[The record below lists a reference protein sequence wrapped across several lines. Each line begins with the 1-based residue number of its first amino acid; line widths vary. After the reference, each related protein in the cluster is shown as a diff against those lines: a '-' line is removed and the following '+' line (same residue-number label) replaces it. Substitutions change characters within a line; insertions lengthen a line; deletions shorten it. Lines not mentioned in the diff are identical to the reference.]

1 MSERELQFGRLL
13 ALPLATVGILA
24 AVLMWEIYH
33 VGSLPL
39 GITVFLAV
47 VTTGIAVALHVR
59 TRIES
64 LTDHYESLLRRAD
77 AESRRAEAAARAKD
91 EFLATLS
98 HELRTPLNSVLG
110 WARLL
115 SSGKLDA
122 AQSQRAVSS
131 IERAG
136 WAQARVIEDLLDMS
150 RLVNGTL
157 RLSMRP
163 TFFQPIIQSALHA
176 LGPPAAAKQIAIST
190 FIDPT
195 LGPVMADPARL
206 QQIVRNLVSNAI
218 KFTPSGGLVSVRVH
232 AESGDACFSVADTGI
247 GFTPATAAQLF
258 GRFQQA
264 DSSSTRKYGG
274 LGTGLDIV
282 RHLVELHGGSVSAQ
296 SDGPG
301 KGSAFVVR
309 LPIEA
314 GLAAAA
320 AGGGTGAAL
329 SQLRLDGVSVLLVDD
344 DPMSLELAR
353 SSLEYYGASVNTA
366 TSVSEARG
374 YLSKDPPDVLVS
386 DLRMPQ
392 TDGLQLIHEVREL
405 DAASGRH
412 TPAAALTGLVRNED
426 RQRALTAG
434 FEVHLSKP
442 VDPAELAGAV
452 ARLAHTK
459 APSQQ

>member
-1 MSERELQFGRLL
+1 MFERELQFGRLL

-33 VGSLPL
+33 VGSVPL

-47 VTTGIAVALHVR
+47 VATGIAVALHVR

-115 SSGKLDA
+115 ASGKLDTE
-122 AQSQRAVSS
+122 QSQNAVSS

-163 TFFQPIIQSALHA
+163 TLFQPVIQAALHA
-176 LGPPAAAKQIAIST
+176 LAPPAAAKQITIST

-195 LGPVMADPARL
+195 LGPVMADPTRL

-218 KFTPSGGLVSVRVH
+218 KFTPSGGLVSVRVN
-232 AESGDACFSVADTGI
+232 AESPDVCFSVTDTGI

-282 RHLVELHGGSVSAQ
+282 RHLVELHGGSVSAH
-296 SDGPG
+296 SHGPG
-301 KGSAFVVR
+301 KGSEFVVR
-309 LPIEA
+309 LPIQA
-314 GLAAAA
+314 GLAAGAA
-320 AGGGTGAAL
+320 AYGSGAEL

-344 DPMSLELAR
+344 DPMSLDLAR

-366 TSVSEARG
+366 TSVSEARSQ
-374 YLSKDPPDVLVS
+374 LSRDPPDVLVS
-386 DLRMPQ
+386 DLRMPI

-426 RQRALTAG
+426 QQRALSAG

-442 VDPAELAGAV
+442 IDPAELAGAV
-452 ARLAHTK
+452 ARLAHIKT
-459 APSQQ
+459 PS

>member
-1 MSERELQFGRLL
+1 MFERELQFGRLL

-24 AVLMWEIYH
+24 AVLMWEVYH
-33 VGSLPL
+33 VGSIPL

-47 VTTGIAVALHVR
+47 VATGVAVALHVR
-59 TRIES
+59 TRIEK
-64 LTDHYESLLRRAD
+64 LTNHYESLLRRAD
-77 AESRRAEAAARAKD
+77 AESRRAEEASRAKD

-122 AQSQRAVSS
+122 AQLQSAVRS

-163 TFFQPIIQSALHA
+163 TLFQPIIQSVLHA
-176 LGPPAAAKQIAIST
+176 LRPPAAAKQITISA
-190 FIDPT
+190 FIDPA
-195 LGPVMADPARL
+195 LGPVMADPTRL
-206 QQIVRNLVSNAI
+206 QQVVRNLVSNAI
-218 KFTPSGGLVSVRVH
+218 KFTPSGGLVSVRVTTEPGH
-232 AESGDACFSVADTGI
+232 VCFSVADTGI
-247 GFTPATAAQLF
+247 GFTPETGAQLF

-282 RHLVELHGGSVSAQ
+282 RQLVELHGGNVSAH

-301 KGSAFVVR
+301 KGSEFVVR

-314 GLAAAA
+314 RLAAAP
-320 AGGGTGAAL
+320 AGSVTGAEW

-344 DPMSLELAR
+344 DPMSLDLAR

-366 TSVSEARG
+366 TSVSEARSH
-374 YLSKDPPDVLVS
+374 LTKDPPDVLVS
-386 DLRMPQ
+386 DLRMPNA
-392 TDGLQLIHEVREL
+392 DGLQLIHEVREL

-426 RQRALTAG
+426 RQRALSAG
-434 FEVHLSKP
+434 FEIHLSKP

-452 ARLAHTK
+452 ARLAHPK
-459 APSQQ
+459 HPS